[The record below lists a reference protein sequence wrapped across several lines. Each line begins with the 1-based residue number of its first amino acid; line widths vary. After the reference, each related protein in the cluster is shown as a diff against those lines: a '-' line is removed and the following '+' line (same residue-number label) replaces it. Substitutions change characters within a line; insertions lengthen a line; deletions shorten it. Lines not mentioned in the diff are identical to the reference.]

1 MTRKAT
7 IDYLFVHLQKNTT
20 MDFLDRPTMITIL
33 EERMKQLYE
42 HGNADVQ
49 RLDKEL
55 KQAPND
61 AEMWF
66 DLGLAHNQCGLQYLE
81 MAFERERLL
90 FLEQHPDAEEEPNQE
105 LTVDVP
111 EAYAMF
117 NAALAA
123 FDKVLELMPDYYG
136 VQCQRGVA
144 LGNMHRYEEAE
155 QCYLK
160 ALEEDEEDFSA
171 AYYLGCTYRDMGD
184 EERASRYFALADQ
197 LNPDSTGEIG

>member
-1 MTRKAT
+1 ME
-7 IDYLFVHLQKNTT
+7 
-20 MDFLDRPTMITIL
+20 FLDRPTMIKML
-33 EERMKQLYE
+33 EERMKQLSE
-42 HGNADVQ
+42 QGNADVQ

-55 KQAPND
+55 TNTPDD

-66 DLGLAHNQCGLQYLE
+66 ELGLAHNQSGLQYLE

-90 FLEQHPDAEEEPNQE
+90 FLEQHPDEEENPNQE
-105 LTVDVP
+105 QTVDAP

-123 FDKVLELMPDYYG
+123 FDKVLQLMPDYYG

-184 EERASRYFALADQ
+184 EEQATRYFTLANE
-197 LNPDSTGEIG
+197 LNPDCSGEIGCSGCN

>member
-1 MTRKAT
+1 
-7 IDYLFVHLQKNTT
+7 
-20 MDFLDRPTMITIL
+20 MIKML
-33 EERMKQLYE
+33 GERMEQLYE
-42 HGNADVQ
+42 KGNSDVQ
-49 RLDKEL
+49 RLNREL
-55 KQAPND
+55 ERTPDD
-61 AEMWF
+61 AELWF
-66 DLGLAHNQCGLQYLE
+66 ELGLAHNQTGLQYIELAFQKANLE
-81 MAFERERLL
+81 Y
-90 FLEQHPDAEEEPNQE
+90 LEAHPEAEEEPESLEVNAPQA
-105 LTVDVP
+105 L
-111 EAYAMF
+111 AMF
-117 NAALAA
+117 EGALKA